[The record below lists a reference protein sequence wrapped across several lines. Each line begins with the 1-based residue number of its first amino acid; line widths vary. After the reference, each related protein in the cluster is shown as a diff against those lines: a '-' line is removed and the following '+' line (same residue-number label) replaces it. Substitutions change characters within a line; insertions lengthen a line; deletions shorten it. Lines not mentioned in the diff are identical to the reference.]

1 MDEFA
6 SEHMPTVQEQYGR
19 LVSVSLPAEGIDPMA
34 ALAWAQGQ
42 PRFFWSSQRDD
53 LTLVGIGSAVEL
65 VAYGEARFEAI
76 QRQAADLFD
85 GAVLVG
91 EGQAQAGPR
100 LFGGFAFR
108 DDAVPDEAWSDFP
121 PAHFVLPH
129 YQLSHSSVGT
139 WLTLNAHIPADEDPA
154 SLTGD
159 LHDALHERISELQQ
173 VAMPVLSMPAPDALT
188 YPMSYDAWETMLNDA
203 VGRIRA
209 GELKKVVLSRV
220 AEARYRDPV
229 HIEAALAYL
238 ADAYA
243 DCYRFMFEPRPQR
256 AFYGATP
263 ELLAKAEGDR
273 VRSMALAGSMK
284 RGDTP
289 ESDAEFGQ
297 ALLDSKKDRH
307 EHQLVADRLRDRLK
321 PLTSELTIGQTGLLK
336 LSNIQHIYTPV
347 SGTLKQPKG
356 ILPLVEALHPT
367 PALGGEPRDIALPLI
382 SELEPVP
389 RGWYAAPV
397 GWIDHRLDGQ
407 FSVAIRS
414 AVAQKNRVWM
424 YAGAGIV
431 ADSEPSKEWD
441 ETALKFTPMLKA
453 HNAVLS
459 AEKSNHKDTEN
470 TER

>member
-1 MDEFA
+1 
-6 SEHMPTVQEQYGR
+6 
-19 LVSVSLPAEGIDPMA
+19 
-34 ALAWAQGQ
+34 
-42 PRFFWSSQRDD
+42 
-53 LTLVGIGSAVEL
+53 
-65 VAYGEARFEAI
+65 
-76 QRQAADLFD
+76 
-85 GAVLVG
+85 
-91 EGQAQAGPR
+91 
-100 LFGGFAFR
+100 
-108 DDAVPDEAWSDFP
+108 
-121 PAHFVLPH
+121 
-129 YQLSHSSVGT
+129 
-139 WLTLNAHIPADEDPA
+139 ADEDPTA
-154 SLTGD
+154 LADD
-159 LHDALHERISELQQ
+159 LYDALHERITELRQARASIQ
-173 VAMPVLSMPAPDALT
+173 PMPAPDALS
-188 YPMSYDAWETMLNDA
+188 YPMSYDAWEMMIDDA

-229 HIEAALAYL
+229 QIEAALAYL

-243 DCYRFMFEPRPQR
+243 DCYRFMFEPRRQR

-263 ELLAKAEGDR
+263 ELLAKVKGEQ

-289 ESDAEFGQ
+289 ESDAELGQ
-297 ALLDSKKDRH
+297 ALLDSQKDRH

-321 PLTSELTIGQTGLLK
+321 PLTSELTISETGLLK
-336 LSNIQHIYTPV
+336 LSNIQHLYTPV
-347 SGTLKQPKG
+347 SGTLKQPRG

-382 SELEPVP
+382 SKLEPVP

-431 ADSEPSKEWD
+431 ADSEPPKEWD

-453 HNAVLS
+453 HAVGDL
-459 AEKSNHKDTEN
+459 NHKDTKS